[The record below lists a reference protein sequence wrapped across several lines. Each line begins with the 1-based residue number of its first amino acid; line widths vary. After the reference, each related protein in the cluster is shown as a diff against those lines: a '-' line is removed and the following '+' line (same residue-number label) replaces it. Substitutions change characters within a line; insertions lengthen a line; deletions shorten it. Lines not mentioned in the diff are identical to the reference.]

1 MKVIN
6 KTARQLLV
14 FILIGFSVL
23 LGITTFA
30 SAAEYEYTELLP
42 PGWFAATDITYG
54 HGGLHHI
61 INDNGV
67 VVGSGYKNGPTD
79 QSKGFIYSEGEYS
92 ELLPPGWEG
101 AIANGINN
109 RGDVVGTGSNAKGER
124 RGFIY
129 KEGIYT
135 ELLPLGWVDAEVGGI
150 NDKGV
155 VIGRGIKNYT
165 DDDLPKGFIYK
176 NGVYKTLR
184 SPLFPPTV
192 HLDSIN
198 DINDFGA
205 IVGSCSYGVPAW
217 GWAGATYGFVYRTGI
232 YQWFLPKGYEYAEVA
247 AINNRGA
254 VVGWV
259 EEGPNITGFIYRGG
273 IYRWLI
279 MPGRTATWPLD
290 INNRGEV
297 VGYSGDLNGHS
308 KGFVYSKGAY
318 TELLPPGWIYAE
330 AIAINNKG
338 VVVGAGADGNNIQ
351 KMFIAEPKLSLS
363 RSR

>member
-23 LGITTFA
+23 LGITAFA

-165 DDDLPKGFIYK
+165 DDDLPKGFVYR
-176 NGVYKTLR
+176 NGVYMTMR
-184 SPLFPPTV
+184 SPVLPPTV

-198 DINDFGA
+198 DINDYGT
-205 IVGSCSYGVPAW
+205 IVGTCSYGVPAW
-217 GWAGATYGFVYRTGI
+217 GVPGKTYGLVYRTGI
-232 YQWFLPKGYEYAEVA
+232 YKWLLPKGSEYAEAA
-247 AINNRGA
+247 AINNRGE

-259 EEGPNITGFIYRGG
+259 GYCKGY
-273 IYRWLI
+273 IYRWGVYTWLMVPGWSCT
-279 MPGRTATWPLD
+279 MPRD

-308 KGFVYSKGAY
+308 KGFVYSRGTY
-318 TELLPPGWIYAE
+318 SELLPPGWISAE

-338 VVVGAGADGNNIQ
+338 VVLGAGTDGNQIN
-351 KMFIAEPKLSLS
+351 KMFIAEPKSN
-363 RSR
+363 

>member
-67 VVGSGYKNGPTD
+67 VVGSGYKNGPAE
-79 QSKGFIYSEGEYS
+79 QPRGFIYSEGEYS

-135 ELLPLGWVDAEVGGI
+135 ELQPLGWVAAEVSGI
-150 NDKGV
+150 NEKGV
-155 VIGRGIKNYT
+155 VLGRGIKNYT
-165 DDDLPKGFIYK
+165 DDDLPKGFVYR
-176 NGVYKTLR
+176 NGVYMTMR
-184 SPLFPPTV
+184 SPVFPPTV
-192 HLDSIN
+192 RLEAIN

-205 IVGSCSYGVPAW
+205 IVGACSYGVPAW
-217 GWAGATYGFVYRTGI
+217 GYPGKTYGYVYRAGI
-232 YQWFLPKGYEYAEVA
+232 YTWLLPKSSDYAEA
-247 AINNRGA
+247 TAINNRGV
-254 VVGWV
+254 VVGCV
-259 EEGPNITGFIYRGG
+259 EDGAHVTGFIYRGG
-273 IYRWLI
+273 IYRWLN
-279 MPGRTATWPLD
+279 MPGKTVTWPRD

-308 KGFVYSKGAY
+308 KGFVYSRGTY
-318 TELLPPGWIYAE
+318 SELLPPGWISAE
-330 AIAINNKG
+330 AIAINNNG
-338 VVVGAGADGNNIQ
+338 VVVGAGTDGNQIN
-351 KMFIAEPKLSLS
+351 KMFIAEPKSN
-363 RSR
+363 